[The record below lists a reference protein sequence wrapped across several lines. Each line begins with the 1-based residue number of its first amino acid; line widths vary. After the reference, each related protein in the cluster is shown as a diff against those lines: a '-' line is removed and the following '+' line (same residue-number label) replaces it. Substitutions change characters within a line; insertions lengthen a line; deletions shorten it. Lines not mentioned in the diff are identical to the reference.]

1 MMKPIQRFLF
11 PKQFF
16 CKIIAENLKNKKSF
30 QSLYLFYLT
39 LTFGGVF
46 LTKSI
51 FMNLSKANQQVFESA
66 LEDFYKDQSPQ
77 NLYLPI
83 QYLLDLGGKRIRPF
97 LTLMAGEAYGASAK
111 NAMGA
116 AMAVEVF
123 HNFTLMHDDIM
134 DKARLRRGKPTVHEK
149 WDVNT
154 AILSGDA
161 MLIKAYQSL
170 ECYPTDVFQKLTRL
184 LSKTAI
190 EVCEGQQYDMDFET
204 RSNTSEEE
212 YIEMIRLKTAV
223 LVGCALQMGAVIS
236 GASEED
242 QQAIYDFGIQ
252 LGLAFQLQDDYLD
265 TFGDQD
271 TFGKK
276 IGGDILEGKKTILYH
291 LALKTTNESQSET
304 LQYLLGGNIQMDEE
318 EKIRKVK
325 ALFEATGAHSAT
337 EDLIQH
343 HSHLADIELEKLTI
357 SEDQKNRFR
366 DLKDWLM
373 QRSY

>member
-1 MMKPIQRFLF
+1 
-11 PKQFF
+11 
-16 CKIIAENLKNKKSF
+16 
-30 QSLYLFYLT
+30 
-39 LTFGGVF
+39 
-46 LTKSI
+46 
-51 FMNLSKANQQVFESA
+51 MNLSKANQQAFKSA

-83 QYLLDLGGKRIRPF
+83 QYLLDLGGKRIRPL
-97 LTLMAGEAYGASAK
+97 LTLMAGEAYGVSAK
-111 NAMGA
+111 DAMGA

-134 DKARLRRGKPTVHEK
+134 DKARLRRGKPTIHEK

-170 ECYPTDVFQKLTRL
+170 ESYPTDVFKKLTRL

-204 RSNTSEEE
+204 RSKTSQVE
-212 YIEMIRLKTAV
+212 YLEMIRLKTAV
-223 LVGCALQMGAVIS
+223 LVGCALQMGAIIG

-242 QQAIYDFGIQ
+242 QQVIYDFGIQ

-276 IGGDILEGKKTILYH
+276 IGGDILEDKKTILYH
-291 LALKTTNESQSET
+291 LALKTANEYQSEV
-304 LQYLLGGNIQMDEE
+304 LQSLLGGNIQMDEE

-337 EDLIQH
+337 GDLIQH
-343 HSHLADIELEKLTI
+343 HSQLADIELEKLTI
-357 SEDQKNRFR
+357 GEDQKNRFM
-366 DLKDWLM
+366 DLKYWLM
-373 QRSY
+373 QRIS

>member
-1 MMKPIQRFLF
+1 
-11 PKQFF
+11 
-16 CKIIAENLKNKKSF
+16 
-30 QSLYLFYLT
+30 
-39 LTFGGVF
+39 
-46 LTKSI
+46 
-51 FMNLSKANQQVFESA
+51 MNLFRAYQQAFESA
-66 LEDFYKDQSPQ
+66 LEDFNQDQSPH
-77 NLYLPI
+77 NLYQPI
-83 QYLLDLGGKRIRPF
+83 EYLLDLGGKRIRPF
-97 LTLMAGEAYGASAK
+97 LTLMAGEAYGVTVKEAL
-111 NAMGA
+111 GA

-134 DKARLRRGKPTVHEK
+134 DKATLRRGKTTVHEK

-161 MLIKAYQSL
+161 MLIKAYQCL
-170 ECYPTDVFQKLTRL
+170 ETYPINVFQQLTRL

-204 RSNTSEEE
+204 RPNTSEEE

-223 LVGCALQMGAVIS
+223 LVGCALQMGAIIS
-236 GASEED
+236 RANEED

-276 IGGDILEGKKTILYH
+276 IGGDILECKKTILYH

-304 LQYLLGGNIQMDEE
+304 LQNLLGGNIQMDEE

-337 EDLIQH
+337 RDLIQH
-343 HSHLADIELEKLTI
+343 HFHLAEIELEKLTI

>member
-1 MMKPIQRFLF
+1 
-11 PKQFF
+11 
-16 CKIIAENLKNKKSF
+16 
-30 QSLYLFYLT
+30 
-39 LTFGGVF
+39 
-46 LTKSI
+46 
-51 FMNLSKANQQVFESA
+51 MNLFKSYQQIFESA
-66 LEDFYKDQSPQ
+66 LEDFNQDQSPH
-77 NLYLPI
+77 NLYRPI

-97 LTLMAGEAYGASAK
+97 ITLMAGEAFGVSVK
-111 NAMGA
+111 EVLGA

-134 DKARLRRGKPTVHEK
+134 DKAIMRRGRTTVHEK

-170 ECYPTDVFQKLTRL
+170 ESYPPPIFQKLTRL

-190 EVCEGQQYDMDFET
+190 EVCEGQQHDIDFET
-204 RSNTSEEE
+204 HIDTSEEQ

-223 LVGCALQMGAVIS
+223 LVGCSLQMGAIV
-236 GASEED
+236 GNASDED

-276 IGGDILEGKKTILYH
+276 IGGDILEDKKTILYH
-291 LALKTTNESQSET
+291 LALKTATESQRES
-304 LQYLLGGNIQMDEE
+304 LLLLLGGKIPLDEE
-318 EKIRKVK
+318 KKISKVR
-325 ALFEATGAHSAT
+325 ALFEETSAQKLT
-337 EDLIQH
+337 RDLIEY
-343 HSHLADIELEKLTI
+343 HSNLAGVELEKLTI
-357 SEDQKNRFR
+357 SEDQKNNFR
-366 DLKDWLM
+366 ILKDWLM
-373 QRSY
+373 QRTY